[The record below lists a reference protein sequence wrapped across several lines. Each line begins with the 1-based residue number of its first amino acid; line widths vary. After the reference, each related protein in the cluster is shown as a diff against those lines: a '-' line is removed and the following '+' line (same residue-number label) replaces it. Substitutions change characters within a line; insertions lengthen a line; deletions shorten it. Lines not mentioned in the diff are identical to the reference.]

1 MGVGGQHPLGG
12 QMTPQDVPGGFVV
25 GDDRH
30 IGGVALVAG
39 TAVAQIVGARHQAAS
54 STKTS
59 GRTSSRG
66 RSRDRQSVVKG
77 KSVSVRVDLGVR
89 RTIKKTI
96 TLCRSRTLQH
106 NKTIQLTLLIDK
118 SPTITS

>member
-39 TAVAQIVGARHQAAS
+39 TAVAQIVDARHQAAS

-66 RSRDRQSVVKG
+66 RSSDCTASISPTAGSDPPPPPAGPFTCMEIGRASCRARVC
-77 KSVSVRVDLGVR
+77 KSV
-89 RTIKKTI
+89 
-96 TLCRSRTLQH
+96 
-106 NKTIQLTLLIDK
+106 
-118 SPTITS
+118 

>member
-12 QMTPQDVPGGFVV
+12 QMTPQDWPGGFFV

-39 TAVAQIVGARHQAAS
+39 TAVAQIVDARHQAAS

-66 RSRDRQSVVKG
+66 RSSDCTAS
-77 KSVSVRVDLGVR
+77 
-89 RTIKKTI
+89 I
-96 TLCRSRTLQH
+96 
-106 NKTIQLTLLIDK
+106 
-118 SPTITS
+118 SPTEGSDPPPPPAGPFTCMARTSKPTEIGRAHV